1 MFYSYPVEFVA
12 SERTICL
19 EEAKK
24 YDYVALEVSGERLL
38 EVLAD
43 GRTEEISEEITKQ

>member
-1 MFYSYPVEFVA
+1 M
-12 SERTICL
+12 

-24 YDYVALEVSGERLL
+24 YDYVALEVSGEKLI

-43 GRTEEISEEITKQ
+43 GRTEEISEKITKQ